1 MKKLWYNWSKP
12 KKIISIISMC
22 LCLVLLGGCFVNTF
36 VNIED
41 GKVAVDLGGV
51 GDKIAGAVGLSKT
64 RNSQNILDPEYYTDL
79 IEGKQNG
86 VKVTVNE
93 DGSITLDGKAT
104 SETKLE
110 LYRAPDA
117 DCDARVFTVG
127 SIDYGKSSKNSDF
140 YMEHSETLGDSF
152 AIPANT
158 GMTFT
163 FTESDSNDCVLS
175 LRLAKGDSFDN
186 VTVYPTLNYG
196 YVAQPFYEKADTID
210 NLFGKDRNAS
220 NILDPEYYE
229 DIAGEHSGVD
239 VTVNDDGSIT
249 LDGKAT
255 ASFELKLF
263 ENEYFNPTM
272 FCVGTA
278 EFGEEAPG
286 THFNYGIYGLDIWS
300 VPVGY
305 EFPFVFDPSSGNMTF
320 YISVFSGDEFD
331 NVTIYPVLNYG
342 VTAVSYFE

>member
-1 MKKLWYNWSKP
+1 MKKMWYNWSKP
-12 KKIISIISMC
+12 MKIISIISMC

-36 VNIED
+36 VDIED

-104 SETKLE
+104 AETKLE
-110 LYRAPDA
+110 LYRAPD
-117 DCDARVFTVG
+117 DSCDVRVLTVG

-140 YMEHSETLGDSF
+140 YMEHSVTLCDSF

-163 FTESDSNDCVLS
+163 FDGVDGSDFVLS

-229 DIAGEHSGVD
+229 NIAGEHSGVE

-255 ASFELKLF
+255 DSFELDLF
-263 ENEYFNPTM
+263 ANEYFSSVIL
-272 FCVGTA
+272 CVGAA
-278 EFGEEAPG
+278 EFGEDAPG
-286 THFNYGIYGLDIWS
+286 THFGYGDYGLDLQYI
-300 VPVGY
+300 PVGY
-305 EFPFVFDPSSGNMTF
+305 EFPFSHKLDMGTLHF
-320 YISVFSGDEFD
+320 YILVSSGDEFD